1 VPRGEDGHNTRGAE
15 GIESDGE
22 PLRRREATG
31 SQRTSSLS
39 ALDTQRSRARYRSA
53 CGLMGLP

>member
-1 VPRGEDGHNTRGAE
+1 VVRGEEAHSTREAE
-15 GIESDGE
+15 TVESVGE
-22 PLRRREATG
+22 TLRRREATG